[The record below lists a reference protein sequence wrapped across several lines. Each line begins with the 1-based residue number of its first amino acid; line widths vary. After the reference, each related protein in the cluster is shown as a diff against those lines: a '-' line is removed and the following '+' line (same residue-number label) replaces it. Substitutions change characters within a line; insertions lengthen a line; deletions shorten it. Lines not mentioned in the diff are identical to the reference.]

1 MSENTEFI
9 SGELSFT
16 HLGEF
21 QGVELLVEKTS
32 SVSIIWCFVVRQT
45 IRADRV

>member
-9 SGELSFT
+9 SGELSLT

-21 QGVELLVEKTS
+21 QGVELFVEKNFISDNYLVLRGKTDHKS
-32 SVSIIWCFVVRQT
+32 R
-45 IRADRV
+45 